1 MLTSDP
7 KAAEL
12 RPALSSS
19 RETYRTV
26 PARVVAAAARA
37 GVSFPIVPGTLLALD
52 TSQYEFPG
60 DRTYLRFREGGM
72 Q

>member
-7 KAAEL
+7 RAAEL
-12 RPALSSS
+12 RPALTSA
-19 RETYRTV
+19 RETYRTAS
-26 PARVVAAAARA
+26 PEVVAAAARA
-37 GVSFPIVPGTLLALD
+37 GVSFPVTSSALALD

-60 DRTYLRFREGGM
+60 DRTYLRFKEGGM